1 MASRHLAFV
10 RTAPLLLAAAIA
22 LSACAQGA
30 IQASQTPALTAAQPA
45 PTTQSA
51 PATAAAPQA
60 EPEPAQPVT
69 QERASATCWMTYESR
84 RGLSLDARMK
94 LVDACIDAR
103 MKAGH

>member
-1 MASRHLAFV
+1 MASRHPAFILS
-10 RTAPLLLAAAIA
+10 ASLLVAAALA
-22 LSACAQGA
+22 LSACAQGV
-30 IQASQTPALTAAQPA
+30 IQASQTPAAAAAQPA
-45 PTTQSA
+45 PTTQ
-51 PATAAAPQA
+51 PAQAAAAAPQA
-60 EPEPAQPVT
+60 EAEPAEPVT